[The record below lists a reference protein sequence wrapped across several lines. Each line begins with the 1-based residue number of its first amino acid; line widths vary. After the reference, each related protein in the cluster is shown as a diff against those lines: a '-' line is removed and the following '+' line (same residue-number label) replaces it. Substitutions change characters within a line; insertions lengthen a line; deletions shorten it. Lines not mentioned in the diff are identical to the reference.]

1 MELRLKVTP
10 KDGDAY
16 EVETDLGIIVAWER
30 KFKRKASDLA
40 NGIGMED
47 LSFLAYEATRA
58 AGMVIPAVF
67 DDFIKKVRRI
77 EAVESDQ
84 ARPTQGEPSDAN

>member
-47 LSFLAYEATRA
+47 LSYLAYEATKA
-58 AGMVIPAVF
+58 AGMTIPAVF
-67 DDFIKKVRRI
+67 DDFIKKTKRV
-77 EAVESDQ
+77 EAVEAEQ
-84 ARPTQGEPSDAN
+84 ARPTPGELSDAN

>member
-1 MELRLKVTP
+1 MELRLKVVP
-10 KDGDAY
+10 KDGDPY

-47 LSFLAYEATRA
+47 LSFLAYEATRN

-67 DDFIKKVRRI
+67 DDFIKKIRRV
-77 EAVESDQ
+77 EAVEAEE
-84 ARPTQGEPSDAN
+84 ARPTRGEPSDAN

>member
-30 KFKRKASDLA
+30 KFKRKASDMA

-58 AGMVIPAVF
+58 AGMSIPAVF
-67 DDFIKKVRRI
+67 DDFIKKIRRV
-77 EAVESDQ
+77 EAVEAQQ
-84 ARPTQGEPSDAN
+84 ASPTQGAPSDDN

>member
-10 KDGDAY
+10 KEGDAY
-16 EVETDLGIIVAWER
+16 EVDTDLAIVVAWER

-40 NGIGMED
+40 KGIGMED
-47 LSFLAYEATRA
+47 LSFLAYEATRS

-67 DDFIKKVRRI
+67 DDFIKKIRKV
-77 EAVESDQ
+77 EAVEAEAAS
-84 ARPTQGEPSDAN
+84 PTQGAPSDDN

>member
-10 KDGDAY
+10 KDGEPY

-40 NGIGMED
+40 KGIGMED
-47 LSFLAYEATRA
+47 LSFLAYEATKS

-67 DDFIKKVRRI
+67 DDFIKKTRRI
-77 EAVESDQ
+77 EAVEAES
-84 ARPTQGEPSDAN
+84 ASPTQGAPSDDN